1 MKLDD
6 PIAVVKLH
14 CTQSQFFSPASTPY
28 PQYVGMLKK
37 IPPPVGESSGPG
49 GIRALALFSAI
60 DEQVGEKGE
69 KAVYYVYYVPKSPDC
84 ISISV
89 PELFPDMH
97 RYEARKGDPQAQSTG
112 E

>member
-1 MKLDD
+1 LHTISVFLASID
-6 PIAVVKLH
+6 PI
-14 CTQSQFFSPASTPY
+14 STICRH
-28 PQYVGMLKK
+28 VKK